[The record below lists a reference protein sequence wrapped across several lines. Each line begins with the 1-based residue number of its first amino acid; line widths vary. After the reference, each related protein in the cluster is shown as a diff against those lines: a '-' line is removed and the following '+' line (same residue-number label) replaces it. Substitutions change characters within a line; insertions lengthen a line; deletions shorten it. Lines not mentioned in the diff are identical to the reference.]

1 MARIMQREQ
10 HMHTSNRNVSMRALR
25 AFCAAA
31 ERESFRMAA
40 DDLYLTASA
49 VSHQIKH
56 LETELAN
63 DLFTRTARGLTLT
76 KSGQALYSELR
87 PILESLDATLAR
99 HSTQPART
107 SLRISVKPFFASEV
121 LVPRLTEFSK
131 MHPNLNIDVDTSDE
145 NIEMSDASI
154 RLFSSPPVA
163 KNSDKLF
170 SVRLIPVSSPS
181 FYDSI
186 KVKAGKV
193 VSDFPVIVHD
203 SRPGAWGQWQRSS
216 RIKLPSD
223 SKTIR
228 LDSMI
233 AVARAAEQ
241 GLGAALMP
249 ARLVDRWLST
259 SALVPLFDHELKTK
273 DAYYLSSHASAQKN
287 DALTA
292 FRDWVLQELVT
303 DA

>member
-1 MARIMQREQ
+1 MQLISGMA
-10 HMHTSNRNVSMRALR
+10 TWNRSISMRALR

-31 ERESFRMAA
+31 ERESFREAA
-40 DDLYLTASA
+40 AELYLTASA

-63 DLFTRTARGLTLT
+63 DLFIRAARGLSLT
-76 KSGQALYSELR
+76 ESGQALFDDLR
-87 PILESLDATLAR
+87 PILESLDAVIER
-99 HSTQPART
+99 HSNLPARD

-121 LVPRLTEFSK
+121 LMPRLTEFSK
-131 MHPNLNIDVDTSDE
+131 MHPGLNIDVDTSGE
-145 NIEMSDASI
+145 NVQNSDASI
-154 RLFSSPPVA
+154 RLHSSPPA
-163 KNSDKLF
+163 SKNSDRLF
-170 SVRLIPVSSPS
+170 SVRLIPVSSLD

-186 KVKAGKV
+186 KIKAGRV
-193 VSDFPVIVHD
+193 VSDFPIIVHD

-241 GLGAALMP
+241 GLGAALIP
-249 ARLVDRWLST
+249 AHLLNRWLESQ
-259 SALVPLFDHELKTK
+259 ALVPLFDHELQTK
-273 DAYYLSSHASAQKN
+273 DAYYFSCHASTEEN
-287 DALTA
+287 DALSA
-292 FRDWVLQELVT
+292 FRDWVLQELVFEG
-303 DA
+303 

>member
-1 MARIMQREQ
+1 
-10 HMHTSNRNVSMRALR
+10 MRALR

-31 ERESFRMAA
+31 ERESFREAA
-40 DDLYLTASA
+40 EELYLTASA

-76 KSGQALYSELR
+76 DSGQALYNDLQ
-87 PILESLDATLAR
+87 PVLDALDMVIER
-99 HSTQPART
+99 HSALPARG

-121 LVPRLTEFSK
+121 LVPRLNEFSK
-131 MHPNLNIDVDTSDE
+131 MHPGLNIDVDTSGE
-145 NIEMSDASI
+145 NTENSDASI
-154 RLFSSPPVA
+154 RLYPTSSAPKTA
-163 KNSDKLF
+163 DKLF
-170 SVRLIPVSSPS
+170 SVRLIPVSSPA

-186 KVKAGKV
+186 KVRAGKI
-193 VSDFPVIVHD
+193 VSDFPIIVHD

-216 RIKLPSD
+216 RIRLPSD

-241 GLGAALMP
+241 GLGAALIP
-249 ARLVDRWLST
+249 AHLVDRWLQ
-259 SALVPLFDHELKTK
+259 AQVLVPLFDHELRAK
-273 DAYYLSSHASAQKN
+273 DAYYFSCHSSTQENAALS
-287 DALTA
+287 A
-292 FRDWVLQELVT
+292 FRAWVLQELML